1 MELRVPEPLAP
12 PPHAATMQIFV
23 KTLTGKTITLEV
35 EGSDSIEN
43 VKAKIQDKEGIP
55 PDQQRLIFAGKQLE
69 DGRTLADYNIQKE
82 STLHLVLR
90 LRGGMPKK
98 GKGKKGKGGK
108 GKKGGK
114 GAGDGGGDDNISKE
128 ELEDT
133 IQQLKD
139 ELRKEME
146 ERNYFQLERDRVATF
161 WEITKK
167 DLEDRKAELRNKD
180 REMEEMEERHQV
192 EIKVYKQKV
201 KHLLFEH
208 QNNITQLKADG
219 ENALA
224 KQQEDFRGRELEAKK
239 EQRSLRYD
247 NKELELANEDVI
259 RTMKQNHDKEITKL
273 RQEFELQAREL
284 QQKYEKKYRE
294 LREEMEQQRRQEVH
308 EIEERKDE
316 HINELMRKHER
327 AFSEIKTYYNDITH
341 NNLELIKNLK
351 EDLENQKDDQ
361 AKNEKLMFE
370 IAQENQKLSEPL
382 VKALKDVDTL
392 KMELQHYEKDKLSL
406 KDSKAKVLVYEK
418 ELKTTM
424 WEHEVLSQRFAQV
437 QRERDELYEKFESTI
452 YDVQQKSGFRNLLL
466 EKKLTAVEETLE
478 KKDAQLSEVLAASNL
493 DPAVLGQVT
502 NKLDDLLEE
511 KNKAIQDL
519 QFEIARVMKAH
530 NDLLRTYEA
539 KLAEYGIPKQ
549 ELGFQPLRTDTS
561 TGPAGLVAAP
571 S

>member
-1 MELRVPEPLAP
+1 
-12 PPHAATMQIFV
+12 MQIFV

-35 EGSDSIEN
+35 EGSDTIEN

-90 LRGGMPKK
+90 LRGGAKK
-98 GKGKKGKGGK
+98 GKGKGKGKGGK
-108 GKKGGK
+108 GKGKGKGG
-114 GAGDGGGDDNISKE
+114 GAEGGGDDTISKE

-133 IQQLKD
+133 IHQLKD
-139 ELRKEME
+139 ELRKEQE
-146 ERNYFQLERDRVATF
+146 ERNYFQLERDRVSTF

-167 DLEDRKAELRNKD
+167 DLEDKKAELRNKD

-201 KHLLFEH
+201 KHLLFEQ
-208 QNNITQLKADG
+208 QNNMTQLKADG
-219 ENALA
+219 EAALA
-224 KQQEDFRGRELEAKK
+224 KQQEDFRLREADAKK
-239 EQRSLRYD
+239 EKRSLRYD
-247 NKELELANEDVI
+247 IKEYELANEDVI
-259 RTMKQNHDKEITKL
+259 RTLKQDHDKEITKM
-273 RQEFELQAREL
+273 RQGFELDAKEL
-284 QQKYEKKYRE
+284 QQKYEKKMKD
-294 LREEMEQQRRQEVH
+294 LRDAMDQQRRQEVH
-308 EIEERKDE
+308 EIEERKDL
-316 HINELMRKHER
+316 HINELMRKHEK
-327 AFSEIKTYYNDITH
+327 AFTEIKTYYNDITH

-351 EDLENQKDDQ
+351 EDLENQKEDQ
-361 AKNEKLMFE
+361 AKSEKLMFE

-392 KMELQHYEKDKLSL
+392 KMELQHYEKDKRSL
-406 KDSKAKVLVYEK
+406 RDAKARYLVQEK
-418 ELKTTM
+418 ELKTLG
-424 WEHEVLSQRFAQV
+424 WEHEVLQQRFTQV
-437 QRERDELYEKFESTI
+437 QSERDELYEKFESTI

-519 QFEIARVMKAH
+519 QFEMARVMKAH

-539 KLAEYGIPKQ
+539 KLSEYGIPKE
-549 ELGFQPLRTDTS
+549 ELGFTPLTTDTS
-561 TGPAGLVAAP
+561 TGPAGLVSAR

>member
-1 MELRVPEPLAP
+1 M
-12 PPHAATMQIFV
+12 
-23 KTLTGKTITLEV
+23 
-35 EGSDSIEN
+35 
-43 VKAKIQDKEGIP
+43 
-55 PDQQRLIFAGKQLE
+55 
-69 DGRTLADYNIQKE
+69 
-82 STLHLVLR
+82 
-90 LRGGMPKK
+90 
-98 GKGKKGKGGK
+98 
-108 GKKGGK
+108 
-114 GAGDGGGDDNISKE
+114 
-128 ELEDT
+128 
-133 IQQLKD
+133 
-139 ELRKEME
+139 
-146 ERNYFQLERDRVATF
+146 
-161 WEITKK
+161 
-167 DLEDRKAELRNKD
+167 
-180 REMEEMEERHQV
+180 
-192 EIKVYKQKV
+192 
-201 KHLLFEH
+201 
-208 QNNITQLKADG
+208 
-219 ENALA
+219 
-224 KQQEDFRGRELEAKK
+224 
-239 EQRSLRYD
+239 RYD

-284 QQKYEKKYRE
+284 
-294 LREEMEQQRRQEVH
+294 RRSTRRSTASCARRWSSSGDRRCTRSRSARMSTSTSDAEAQ
-308 EIEERKDE
+308 
-316 HINELMRKHER
+316 R

-341 NNLELIKNLK
+341 GNLELIKNLK

-478 KKDAQLSEVLAASNL
+478 KKDAQLNEVLAASNL

-539 KLAEYGIPKQ
+539 KLAEYGIPVMSSASS
-549 ELGFQPLRTDTS
+549 R
-561 TGPAGLVAAP
+561 
-571 S
+571 

>member
-1 MELRVPEPLAP
+1 
-12 PPHAATMQIFV
+12 
-23 KTLTGKTITLEV
+23 
-35 EGSDSIEN
+35 
-43 VKAKIQDKEGIP
+43 
-55 PDQQRLIFAGKQLE
+55 LIFAGKQLE

-98 GKGKKGKGGK
+98 KGKGKGKGKGGK
-108 GKKGGK
+108 GKGKSKGG
-114 GAGDGGGDDNISKE
+114 GGEGGGDDTISKE

-133 IQQLKD
+133 IHQLKD
-139 ELRKEME
+139 ELRKEQE
-146 ERNYFQLERDRVATF
+146 ERNYFQLERDRVSTF
-161 WEITKK
+161 WEISKK
-167 DLEDRKAELRNKD
+167 ELEDRKAELRNKD
-180 REMEEMEERHQV
+180 REMEELEERHQV

-208 QNNITQLKADG
+208 QNNITQLKAEG
-219 ENALA
+219 ETALA
-224 KQQEDFRGRELEAKK
+224 KQQQDFRQREAEAKK
-239 EQRSLRYD
+239 EKRSLRYD
-247 NKELELANEDVI
+247 IKEHELANEDVI
-259 RTMKQNHDKEITKL
+259 RELNKDHDKEITKM
-273 RQEFELQAREL
+273 RQTFELDAREL
-284 QQKYEKKYRE
+284 QQRYEKKMKD
-294 LREEMEQQRRQEVH
+294 LREEMDQQRRQEVH
-308 EIEERKDE
+308 EIEERKDL
-316 HINELMRKHER
+316 HINELMRKHEK
-327 AFSEIKTYYNDITH
+327 AFTEIKTYYNDITH

-351 EDLENQKDDQ
+351 EDLENQKEDQ

-392 KMELQHYEKDKLSL
+392 KMELQHYEKDKRSL
-406 KDSKAKVLVYEK
+406 RDAKSRYLVQEK
-418 ELKTTM
+418 ELKTLS
-424 WEHEVLSQRFAQV
+424 WEHEVLQQRFTQV
-437 QRERDELYEKFESTI
+437 QSERDELYEKFESTI

-519 QFEIARVMKAH
+519 QFEMARVMKAH

-539 KLAEYGIPKQ
+539 KLAEYGIPKE
-549 ELGFQPLRTDTS
+549 ELGFTPLRTDTS